1 MNGLAS
7 SKINMAHYCR
17 ICGRYRPN
25 EQFTGKGHRD
35 HVCKK
40 CSRLPVEKQ
49 QAIEQKDEIAGFLTQ
64 SNISK
69 KNLTRLKKL
78 SKSSDEEISQW
89 AALVLAIGKAH
100 PRKRK
105 RLRYLA
111 RERKDL
117 MYQLEETGLIL
128 VCGAH

>member
-1 MNGLAS
+1 MG
-7 SKINMAHYCR
+7 HYCR

-25 EQFTGKGHRD
+25 EQFTGKGHRE

-40 CSRLPVEKQ
+40 CSQLPAEKRQ
-49 QAIEQKDEIAGFLTQ
+49 VIEQKDEIAGYLTQ

-78 SKSSDEEISQW
+78 AKSSDEEISHW
-89 AALVLAIGKAH
+89 AALVLAIGKDH

-105 RLRYLA
+105 RLQYLT

-117 MYQLEETGLIL
+117 MAQLEETGLIL
-128 VCGAH
+128 VCRAQ

>member
-1 MNGLAS
+1 
-7 SKINMAHYCR
+7 MAHYCR

>member
-1 MNGLAS
+1 MG
-7 SKINMAHYCR
+7 HYCR

-25 EQFTGKGHRD
+25 EQFTGKGHRE

-40 CSRLPVEKQ
+40 CSHLPVEKR
-49 QAIEQKDEIAGFLTQ
+49 QAIEQKDEIAGYLTQ

-69 KNLTRLKKL
+69 KNLARLKKL
-78 SKSSDEEISQW
+78 AKSSDEEISRW
-89 AALVLAIGKAH
+89 AALVLAIGKVH

-105 RLRYLA
+105 RLKYLA

-117 MYQLEETGLIL
+117 MAQLEETGLIL
-128 VCGAH
+128 VCRAQ